1 MMLQDKVN
9 RVIEICGGWGL
20 YEAGAST
27 AQKQMIKAG
36 SEWGEL
42 CDHIASEDKDKI
54 MDDIG
59 DILVCFI
66 NAKKIYGEAEDSL
79 PEFTPTS
86 HSDSYAVGYIG
97 QNIAHSITNMSL
109 LYESYFLGLLA
120 GLSEYYELTLEQC
133 LDQAISEIEKRKGKI
148 VNGVFIK
155 DMRV

>member
-1 MMLQDKVN
+1 MLQDKVN

-27 AQKQMIKAG
+27 AQRQMIKAG
-36 SEWGEL
+36 EEWGEL
-42 CDHIASEDKDKI
+42 CSHIASEDKDKI

-59 DILVCFI
+59 DIFVCFI
-66 NAKKIYGEAEDSL
+66 NAKKIHGEADDSL
-79 PEFTPTS
+79 PEFTPIS
-86 HSDSYAVGYIG
+86 YGHSNSYSVGYIG

-120 GLSEYYELTLEQC
+120 GLAENYELTLEQC

-155 DMRV
+155 EV

>member
-1 MMLQDKVN
+1 MLQDKVN

-59 DILVCFI
+59 DILVCYI
-66 NAKKIYGEAEDSL
+66 NAKKIHGKVGQFLA
-79 PEFTPTS
+79 EFTPAN

-97 QNIAHSITNMSL
+97 QNIAHSITSMSL
-109 LYESYFLGLLA
+109 RYESYFLGVLA
-120 GLSEYYELTLEQC
+120 GLAENYQLTLEQC
-133 LDQAISEIEKRKGKI
+133 LDQAIGEIEKRKGKI

-155 DMRV
+155 EV